1 MKNSNINIRPLSHF
15 YNMPL
20 YESGESVIRGKENV
34 VKLSANENMNGPCN
48 EVLNQFA
55 YYSKNIF
62 EYPDSNH
69 FALRRKIGEIHD
81 VDPNRIICG
90 AGSDEIIQL
99 LCRCFCE
106 KNDEVIYTEHGFLMY
121 KLSALAAGAKPVEVK
136 ERNRTASVENIC
148 AAITAKTKMIF
159 LANPNNP
166 TGTMISETEV
176 EELLNKIPDNILL
189 VLDGAYSEYVDSC
202 DGGIS
207 LVNKYGNLFVT
218 RTFSKIFGLG
228 GLRVGW
234 GYGARDITDVLNS
247 VRSPFNVS
255 SLGLKM
261 AELSI
266 ADVKFVNEQRELN
279 RVNREALRNKL
290 LGLGLKIDQSF
301 ANFLLLRFLSEEQA
315 NSIDLFLKGKG
326 FILRKVGSYGLPKC
340 LRLSIG
346 SKEICEKLYLTLA
359 EYFEKNERV

>member
-1 MKNSNINIRPLSHF
+1 
-15 YNMPL
+15 MPL
-20 YESGESVIRGKENV
+20 YESGESVISGKENV

-121 KLSALAAGAKPVEVK
+121 KLSALAAGAKPIEVK

-189 VLDGAYSEYVDSC
+189 VLDGAYSEYVEENDYSIGF
-202 DGGIS
+202 DLAKESENI
-207 LVNKYGNLFVT
+207 VITK
-218 RTFSKIFGLG
+218 TFSKAFGLA

-234 GYGARDITDVLNS
+234 AYCPKKIAERLDILKVPFSVNTAAQMAAISALKDDDHINFSVEHNSKWKKILKDSFTDI
-247 VRSPFNVS
+247 
-255 SLGLKM
+255 GLIVYP
-261 AELSI
+261 S
-266 ADVKFVNEQRELN
+266 QC
-279 RVNREALRNKL
+279 
-290 LGLGLKIDQSF
+290 
-301 ANFLLLRFLSEEQA
+301 NFLLVEFVDSFKVSAKKAYQILCSKGIIVREMEEY
-315 NSIDLFLKGKG
+315 N
-326 FILRKVGSYGLPKC
+326 LPNC
-340 LRLSIG
+340 LRISIG
-346 SKEICEKLYLTLA
+346 EEEANLLLLDTVNALK
-359 EYFEKNERV
+359 